1 MEPLSNEDFFF
12 LLQSPVKVQ
21 MVAQL
26 NNKSRPESAV
36 VVRSKK
42 IRRRKSQASPKHSY
56 RHANSVRT
64 YSVFVAFF

>member
-1 MEPLSNEDFFF
+1 
-12 LLQSPVKVQ
+12 